1 VTNQEAGCNMTK
13 ITMTGETNFYQA
25 MQNYKTSDGW
35 TDDDIATVMNYSDG
49 YKMQTTITLA
59 SDGFWNK
66 SSGTCFQIAWVTST

>member
-1 VTNQEAGCNMTK
+1 MTK

-66 SSGTCFQIAWVTST
+66 SRGTCFQIAWVTST